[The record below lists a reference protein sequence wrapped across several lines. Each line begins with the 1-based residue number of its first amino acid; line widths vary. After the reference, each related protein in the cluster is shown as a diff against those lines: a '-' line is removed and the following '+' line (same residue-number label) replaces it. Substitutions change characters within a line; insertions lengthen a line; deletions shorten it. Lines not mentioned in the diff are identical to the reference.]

1 MTPEAREEMH
11 QIANFCSYRLDKI
24 MPSLKEDTE
33 GTPAWPFLQMV
44 GGYLNFRMECLVQ
57 GEENNDLIHEYALA
71 KTLALPQ
78 TQQVFSQILAQQF
91 NHAAGV
97 EE

>member
-1 MTPEAREEMH
+1 MNAEAREEMH
-11 QIANFCSYRLDKI
+11 KIANFCSYRLDKI

-44 GGYLNFRMECLVQ
+44 GGYLNFRMECLMQ
-57 GEENNDLIHEYALA
+57 GEIDNDVIHDYALA
-71 KTLALPQ
+71 RTLALPQ